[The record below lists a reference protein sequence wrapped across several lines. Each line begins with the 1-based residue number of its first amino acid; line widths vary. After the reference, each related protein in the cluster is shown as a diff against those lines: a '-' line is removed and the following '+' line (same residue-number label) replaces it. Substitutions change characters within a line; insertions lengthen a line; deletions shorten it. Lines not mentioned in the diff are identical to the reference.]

1 MAAASFARPMHSAL
15 DATLET
21 IDSVITLVDAYERG
35 HEQTPP
41 WGRCQPPLEEVR
53 GALIMVQLDG
63 ARLLVDECIALM
75 EALETDTTIASQH
88 AIDALLYAL
97 LLLPRH
103 ISRARTTGR
112 EVPDT
117 LLPTINGLR
126 GLRRA
131 VLIPE
136 YDFTDLGRTSLQLAP
151 LAESLGEAGTP
162 DPDTTRRLRHM
173 LQAGLLGLFQS
184 PEASV
189 HYKQVHRALSRL
201 ATACGDTPAGRWLTL
216 AALLAE
222 NAERNGVRAN
232 GSVRLM
238 ISRLDLYIRETLL
251 ATPPQTGQAP
261 PPMVRQALL
270 YYTAQNSFDSDR
282 SNHALLRAIAEDLN
296 LDSAITPRTEIQ
308 REGDAI
314 AAPDVDVMQAVTRA
328 LGEEMDQI
336 QAFIETLSRLSSV
349 THTEREELA
358 AHLHR
363 LGHTLTL
370 LGLSEAAA
378 AVKREHTRLQSLG
391 DDVDAGRLR
400 DTLSHCAET
409 LSASESAAARLATP
423 GEPVDDERNDRLADA
438 SHQALAE
445 ALNNLARVRASL
457 EFFNGDVE
465 EGDELA
471 SARQPLDEVRG
482 GLTILGLSRA
492 AALVGRCNTAI
503 AALDESDVGNSERL
517 NAVADALA
525 ALEWYLETMLEG
537 LGAADDMLDIAD
549 ASVA

>member
-1 MAAASFARPMHSAL
+1 MHSAL
-15 DATLET
+15 DATLDT
-21 IDSVITLVDAYERG
+21 IESVIALVDAYERG
-35 HEQTPP
+35 HEPAPP
-41 WGRCQPPLEEVR
+41 WGQCQQPLEEVR
-53 GALIMVQLDG
+53 GALIMVQLHG

-75 EALETDTTIASQH
+75 EALETDTTISSQH
-88 AIDALLYAL
+88 AMDALLYAL

-112 EVPDT
+112 EIPDT

-151 LAESLGEAGTP
+151 LADSLGEAGTP
-162 DPDTTRRLRHM
+162 DHDTTRRLRHM

-222 NAERNGVRAN
+222 NAERTGVRAN
-232 GSVRLM
+232 GSIRLM

-251 ATPPQTGQAP
+251 TTPPQTGQAP

-270 YYTAQNSFDSDR
+270 YYTAQNRSDNDSSD
-282 SNHALLRAIAEDLN
+282 NALLQAIVEDLN
-296 LDSAITPRTEIQ
+296 LESAVTPRIEIK

-328 LGEEMDQI
+328 LAEEMDQI

-349 THTEREELA
+349 TQTEREELS
-358 AHLHR
+358 AHLNR

-391 DDVDAGRLR
+391 DDVDSQRLR

-409 LSASESAAARLATP
+409 LSASESAAARLSSP
-423 GEPVDDERNDRLADA
+423 GEDTTDEHYDRLEEA
-438 SHQALAE
+438 SRQALAE
-445 ALNNLARVRASL
+445 ALNNLARVRATL
-457 EFFNGDVE
+457 EYFNGDIE

-471 SARQPLDEVRG
+471 SAGHPLEEVRG
-482 GLTILGLSRA
+482 GLEILGLTRPA
-492 AALVGRCNTAI
+492 TLAGRCTAAV
-503 AALDESDVGNSERL
+503 AALDESDVGNSKRL

-525 ALEWYLETMLEG
+525 AMEWYLESMLEG
-537 LGAADDMLDIAD
+537 LGAADDMLDIAE
-549 ASVA
+549 ASLH

>member
-1 MAAASFARPMHSAL
+1 MAATSLARPLHSAL
-15 DATLET
+15 DATLDT
-21 IDSVITLVDAYERG
+21 IDSVIALVDAYERG

-41 WGRCQPPLEEVR
+41 WGQCQPPLEEAR

-75 EALETDTTIASQH
+75 EALETDTTISSQH

-103 ISRARTTGR
+103 ISRARATGR

-126 GLRRA
+126 SLRRA

-136 YDFTDLGRTSLQLAP
+136 YDFTELGRTSLQLAP
-151 LAESLGEAGTP
+151 LADSLGEAGTP
-162 DPDTTRRLRHM
+162 DHDETRRLRHL

-184 PEASV
+184 PEATV
-189 HYKQVHRALSRL
+189 HYQQVHRALSRL

-222 NAERNGVRAN
+222 NAAHNGLRAN

-238 ISRLDLYIRETLL
+238 VSRLDLYIRETLL

-270 YYTAQNSFDSDR
+270 YYTAQNSAD
-282 SNHALLRAIAEDLN
+282 NTLLQAIADDLN
-296 LDSAITPRTEIQ
+296 LEGAITPRTEIQ

-314 AAPDVDVMQAVTRA
+314 AAPDVDVMKAVTRA
-328 LGEEMDQI
+328 LAEEMDQI
-336 QAFIETLSRLSSV
+336 QAFIETLSRLNSV
-349 THTEREELA
+349 TQTEREELA

-370 LGLSEAAA
+370 LGLSESAA
-378 AVKREHTRLQSLG
+378 AVKREHTRLQSLA
-391 DDVDAGRLR
+391 DDVDSQRLR
-400 DTLSHCAET
+400 DALSQCAET
-409 LSASESAAARLATP
+409 LSASESAAARLASP
-423 GEPVDDERNDRLADA
+423 GGDADEERDDRLQDA
-438 SHQALAE
+438 SHQALRE
-445 ALNNLARVRASL
+445 ALKNLARVRASL
-457 EFFNGDVE
+457 EYFNGDIE
-465 EGDELA
+465 EGDDLA
-471 SARQPLDEVRG
+471 STRHPLDEVRG
-482 GLTILGLSRA
+482 GLAMLGLNRP
-492 AALVGRCNTAI
+492 AALVARCTAAV
-503 AALDESDVGNSERL
+503 AALDQSDVGNGERL

-525 ALEWYLETMLEG
+525 ALEWYLQSMLEG
-537 LGAADDMLDIAD
+537 LGCAEDMLDIAD
-549 ASVA
+549 ASL